1 MSTWTPSAV
10 FREERERVVEVEA
23 ASARRGSWPS
33 SRPGPTSNSTAS
45 APASTAAASASM
57 RVLGRDGGGATM
69 ADHER
74 AALAPADDHSTR
86 SRSTLDQMPNVVWIS
101 RQAVREKTTV
111 RKIKIA
117 STTQKRAF
125 ELRAAFC
132 RR

>member
-1 MSTWTPSAV
+1 
-10 FREERERVVEVEA
+10 
-23 ASARRGSWPS
+23 
-33 SRPGPTSNSTAS
+33 
-45 APASTAAASASM
+45 
-57 RVLGRDGGGATM
+57 M

-74 AALAPADDHSTR
+74 AALAPADDHPTR
-86 SRSTLDQMPNVVWIS
+86 SDVETLDQMPNVVWIS

-125 ELRAAFC
+125 ELRAAFW